1 MSIRKP
7 FKGIKVPFD
16 GPHQIRYESGEYP
29 ELGDLVSKELCDPT
43 GDASKGFRRILGA
56 VVGINKQFNTPL
68 VQWTEYE
75 DMAVSTHP
83 GCLKLVKRG

>member
-1 MSIRKP
+1 MMNKP
-7 FKGIKVPFD
+7 FKGITVPFD
-16 GPHQIRYESGEYP
+16 GPKKIRYESGEYP